1 MEMEDIRSASQDS
14 SEGLKIN
21 LEQMQLN
28 ELQKIS
34 SQLETNKIS
43 GSMDTSFIGQYP
55 MQTSF
60 SPVSI
65 NGVSA
70 GGVINTQPYGRFAYG
85 SQVYGMPT
93 TAYGYGGIGG
103 FGGFGGLN
111 QAITMGAMALAGNQQ
126 TPQGGITSFMQ
137 NMKENNDTLID
148 KMFNKL
154 ANFPLIK
161 YGNTDYSRTNDKGV
175 EAIQEQNEFA
185 VQRAGIDIAQ
195 GAASIGGGIA
205 GMGVGSTI
213 GTAIGSFVAGPI
225 GGVVGNIAGGIVG
238 GGVGS
243 SVGSGAVGI
252 VKDQIQDRQ
261 DYSTYLQE
269 NAYKFINSMETN
281 NSKVNSGF
289 TASERKDASKW
300 LANLNTDFNMT
311 DDEINTILQNV
322 TESGMLKS
330 VSDLESFKKKF
341 SSLVKTVKEGAMTLN
356 LSYEEMSEM
365 LADLNKKGIK
375 SDADQALMIDKLK
388 GIADLTGMDISS
400 LYGSSTNLQS
410 LLYNGTATDPTESLA
425 NSAELT
431 ALGATY
437 MEQVGQKI
445 KTDEDF
451 KEKYGF
457 SYNYILSK
465 GYSSEELAQQM
476 AISNGTILDPNNSK
490 IGESINGMLGY
501 AAEFDGGNITG
512 FNQERINELNKLLSA
527 GDLQGAN
534 ELGRQWMSSD
544 KNAGT
549 IVMQLNQM
557 SGTERYGY
565 LMNTLGSKQTGQ
577 FLNSIMDAY
586 AANDGYIEDKYVG
599 TGKGAAQAATHYGLD
614 ANAARN
620 IYEYNE
626 FMASSH
632 ADSARQSIQEG
643 EQKSSVRR
651 NSSKNQPVGFFQ
663 GIKNKFEQ
671 AAQGVTDFFTDTVA
685 PSIPFRD
692 TVMDW
697 VSGDSAMRAGYGSA
711 GFNIDTYKDIYND
724 INSDEMQSLFKKA
737 KITEQA
743 VNVNDYSNQDITKS
757 LFGKVSLVNANA
769 TLFGTDMNSTA
780 SLKKVVENNKDLT
793 SEERDKL
800 LNAIATSE
808 GQTQSA
814 VTGYLE
820 LAQDIGGD
828 DYRKKLIK
836 NVDVEGY
843 GSFFSGMKLDDLAD
857 PNNIKNLSLDSQKQ
871 IQDQLPKVLAEQLAK
886 DYKGK
891 DTELIAEFKEMFS
904 SMPENEIYQKAIEDN
919 KLDVSEIEDLV
930 NELQKVAYTTANT
943 SGDDGL
949 DSTLSENGE
958 KLSKIN
964 KALQDSNK
972 TTEDTLNLLKQGN
985 EKQEEIN
992 KHLQNQNK
1000 NLDQRVTSLSK

>member
-1 MEMEDIRSASQDS
+1 MEMEDIKTSSQDS
-14 SEGLKIN
+14 TEGLKIN

-34 SQLETNKIS
+34 SQLENNKIS

-55 MQTSF
+55 MQTNF

-65 NGVSA
+65 NGVSS

-85 SQVYGMPT
+85 NQVYGLPT

-103 FGGFGGLN
+103 LGGIN
-111 QAITMGAMALAGNQQ
+111 QAISMGAMALAGNQQ
-126 TPQGGITSFMQ
+126 TQQGGITSFMQ

-161 YGNTDYSRTNDKGV
+161 YGNTDYSRTSEKGV
-175 EAIQEQNEFA
+175 EAIQEQNQFA
-185 VQRAGIDIAQ
+185 VQRAGMDVAQ

-205 GMGVGSTI
+205 GMGVGSAI

-238 GGVGS
+238 SGVGS
-243 SVGSGAVGI
+243 SIGSKAVGI

-289 TASERKDASKW
+289 TASERKDASRW

-341 SSLVKTVKEGAMTLN
+341 SSLVETVKEGAMTLN

-388 GIADLTGMDISS
+388 GIADLTGLDVSS

-410 LLYNGTATDPTESLA
+410 MLYSGTAVDPTESLA

-445 KTDEDF
+445 KTDKQYQED
-451 KEKYGF
+451 YGF
-457 SYNYILSK
+457 SYNYMLTK
-465 GYSSEELAQQM
+465 GYSNEEIAQQM
-476 AISNGTILDPNNSK
+476 AVANGTILDPNNSK
-490 IGESINGMLGY
+490 IGQIINGMLGY

-512 FNQERINELNKLLSA
+512 FNQERINELNQLL
-527 GDLQGAN
+527 AN
-534 ELGRQWMSSD
+534 GELDKANQIGSQWMASD
-544 KNAGT
+544 KNAAT
-549 IVMQLNQM
+549 ITMQLNQM
-557 SGTERYGY
+557 NGVERYGY
-565 LMNTLGSKQTGQ
+565 LMNTLGSKQTGE
-577 FLNSIMDAY
+577 FLNNIMNGFVAD
-586 AANDGYIEDKYVG
+586 DGYVEEKYKG
-599 TGKGAAQAATHYGLD
+599 TAKGAAQTMTHYGLD

-620 IYEYNE
+620 VYEYNA
-626 FMASSH
+626 FMANSSE
-632 ADSARQSIQEG
+632 ADTARQNIQEG

-697 VSGDSAMRAGYGSA
+697 VAGDSAMRAGYGSA
-711 GFNIDTYKDIYND
+711 GFNIDTYKDVYHD
-724 INSDEMQSLFKKA
+724 INSDEMQNLFKKA
-737 KITEQA
+737 KITGKA
-743 VNVNDYSNQDITKS
+743 VNVNDYSNEDITKS
-757 LFGKVSLVNANA
+757 LFGKVTLVNANA
-769 TLFGTDMNSTA
+769 SLFGTDMNSTA

-836 NVDVEGY
+836 SVDVEGY

-919 KLDVSEIEDLV
+919 KLDVSEIENLV

-943 SGDDGL
+943 SSDDGL

-1000 NLDQRVTSLSK
+1000 NLDQRVTSLTK

>member
-1 MEMEDIRSASQDS
+1 MEMENIKSASQDS

-34 SQLETNKIS
+34 SQLENNKIS
-43 GSMDTSFIGQYP
+43 GSVDTSFVGQYP
-55 MQTSF
+55 MQTNF

-70 GGVINTQPYGRFAYG
+70 GGVINSQPYGSFAYG
-85 SQVYGMPT
+85 SQIYGIPST
-93 TAYGYGGIGG
+93 YGGYRYGG
-103 FGGFGGLN
+103 LNGLN
-111 QAITMGAMALAGNQQ
+111 QAISMGAMALAGGNQQ
-126 TPQGGITSFMQ
+126 GLPGSNITSFMKE
-137 NMKENNDTLID
+137 MKENNETLVE
-148 KMFNKL
+148 KMFNKI
-154 ANFPLIK
+154 ANFPLVK
-161 YGNTDYSRTNDKGV
+161 YGNIDYSRTSEKGV
-175 EAIQEQNEFA
+175 EAIQEQTGFA
-185 VQRAGIDIAQ
+185 IQRAGMDVVQ

-205 GMGVGSTI
+205 GMGAGSAL
-213 GTAIGSFVAGPI
+213 GTALGTFVGGPI
-225 GGVVGNIAGGIVG
+225 GGVIGNIAGGIVG
-238 GGVGS
+238 SGVGS
-243 SVGSGAVGI
+243 SLGSGAVGI

-261 DYSTYLQE
+261 DYSTFLQE

-289 TASERKDASKW
+289 TSQERKDASKW

-330 VSDLESFKKKF
+330 VSDLDSFKKKF
-341 SSLVKTVKEGAMTLN
+341 TNLVKTVKEGAMTLN

-365 LADLNKKGIK
+365 LADLNKQGVK

-388 GIADLTGMDISS
+388 GVADLTGIDVSN
-400 LYGSSTNLQS
+400 LYNSSTNLQS
-410 LLYNGTATDPTESLA
+410 QLYGNTAVDPTQSLA
-425 NSAELT
+425 NSTELT

-445 KTDEDF
+445 KTDKDF
-451 KEKYGF
+451 KDKYGF
-457 SYNYILSK
+457 SYNYILQK
-465 GYSSEELAQQM
+465 GYSSEELGQQM
-476 AISNGTILDPNNSK
+476 ALANGTILDPNNSK

-534 ELGRQWMSSD
+534 ELGRKWMSTD

-557 SGTERYGY
+557 NGVERYGY
-565 LMNTLGSKQTGQ
+565 LMNTLGSKQTGE
-577 FLNSIMDAY
+577 FLNNITDAY
-586 AANDGYIEDKYVG
+586 VAQDGYVEDKYKG
-599 TGKGAAQAATHYGLD
+599 TSKGAAQTMTHYGLD
-614 ANAARN
+614 ANSARN
-620 IYEYNE
+620 VYEYNQ
-626 FMASSH
+626 FMAESSE
-632 ADSARQSIQEG
+632 ADTARSEISKSES
-643 EQKSSVRR
+643 KSSVRR

-663 GIKNKFEQ
+663 SIKNKAEQ
-671 AAQGVTDFFTDTVA
+671 AAQNVTSFFTDSVA
-685 PSIPFRD
+685 PNIPFAD
-692 TVMDW
+692 TVQDFF
-697 VSGDSAMRAGYGSA
+697 VGDSAIRAGYGNAS
-711 GFNIDTYKDIYND
+711 FNIDNYKDVYD
-724 INSDEMQSLFKKA
+724 EINSDELQNLFKKA
-737 KITEQA
+737 RITEQA
-743 VNVNDYSNQDITKS
+743 VNIGDYSNEDITKS
-757 LFGKVSLVNANA
+757 LLGNISLVNKHA
-769 TLFGTDMNSTA
+769 TLLGTDMNSTA
-780 SLKKVVENNKDLT
+780 NLKKTVESNKDLT
-793 SEERDKL
+793 DEERNKL
-800 LNAIATSE
+800 LNAISTSE

-836 NVDVEGY
+836 SVNVEGY

-891 DTELIAEFKEMFS
+891 DSDLIKEFSEMFKGMS
-904 SMPENEIYQKAIEDN
+904 DNKIYQEAIQDN
-919 KLDVSEIEDLV
+919 KLDVGEIEDLV
-930 NELQKVAYTTANT
+930 NELQKAAYTTSNGT
-943 SGDDGL
+943 GDDGL
-949 DSTLSENGE
+949 DNTLSESGE
-958 KLSKIN
+958 KISKIN
-964 KALQDSNK
+964 KQLQNNNK
-972 TTEDTLNLLKQGN
+972 ATEDTLSLLKEGS
-985 EKQEEIN
+985 EKQEQIN
-992 KHLQNQNK
+992 KQLQNQNK